1 MGEEFC
7 FVTLPLQTTVNQLQV
22 ALKVSHCLILRPDP
36 DNQMVI
42 RYVSETT
49 DERDRL
55 IGASCPFY
63 HYYHSTKTYAK
74 SLSRH
79 Y

>member
-1 MGEEFC
+1 MG
-7 FVTLPLQTTVNQLQV
+7 
-22 ALKVSHCLILRPDP
+22 D
-36 DNQMVI
+36 

-63 HYYHSTKTYAK
+63 HYYHETLGSGESVVLYQFDETFD
-74 SLSRH
+74 
-79 Y
+79 